1 MWLCTILATTISN
14 QRKNL
19 DKFVSGE
26 IIAISKPKMFELSTF
41 IQKTI
46 LQPVKIHAR
55 YCYGFQ
61 NFQLESVLFQP
72 FESYH
77 LSAQRIIMFIALS

>member
-19 DKFVSGE
+19 DKSASGE

-41 IQKTI
+41 IQENI

-77 LSAQRIIMFIALS
+77 